1 MPRASHPLPGGLRRE
16 GSRAQKTPS
25 ALRQTRRPVPHGS
38 ATAIAARPAR
48 RRPPTAAAIATAT
61 AGNGRR
67 ARPLEPR
74 PARSDWLFPPNYES
88 LNAPREGRRDY
99 SSQSALRRLRRG
111 RCKMAAGGEEGRAAE
126 PEPEPAAEPEVA
138 AEEPRSFKDLVS
150 PGWSRFCP
158 CCSLRRPAYPAGGSS
173 SHSPV
178 WQAVQAAGGPRPG
191 GAAGS
196 RGGGGG
202 GVADSWAAS
211 IRGRRAVLGQEV
223 WGVQASAPVRLAL
236 LLCSVLLSW
245 LAVSS
250 VALTCP
256 GVFLFP
262 CSWDIPRGEE
272 RQLGVRGKILV

>member
-202 GVADSWAAS
+202 RLMGRLDPWASCRAWAGGLGS
-211 IRGRRAVLGQEV
+211 SGLCSGEVGLAALLCAAQLAGCIFSCVNLPRCFPVSVLVGYPQRGRETAGGA
-223 WGVQASAPVRLAL
+223 WKDP
-236 LLCSVLLSW
+236 C
-245 LAVSS
+245 VS
-250 VALTCP
+250 
-256 GVFLFP
+256 
-262 CSWDIPRGEE
+262 
-272 RQLGVRGKILV
+272 

>member
-1 MPRASHPLPGGLRRE
+1 
-16 GSRAQKTPS
+16 
-25 ALRQTRRPVPHGS
+25 
-38 ATAIAARPAR
+38 
-48 RRPPTAAAIATAT
+48 
-61 AGNGRR
+61 
-67 ARPLEPR
+67 
-74 PARSDWLFPPNYES
+74 
-88 LNAPREGRRDY
+88 
-99 SSQSALRRLRRG
+99 
-111 RCKMAAGGEEGRAAE
+111 MAAGGEEGRAA
-126 PEPEPAAEPEVA
+126 EPEPAAEPEVA

-191 GAAGS
+191 GAAGARR
-196 RGGGGG
+196 RGG
-202 GVADSWAAS
+202 ADAWAAVAAS

-236 LLCSVLLSW
+236 PLCSVLLSR
-245 LAVSS
+245 LPVSS

-256 GVFLFP
+256 RVFLFP

-272 RQLGVRGKILV
+272 RRLGVRGKILL

>member
-1 MPRASHPLPGGLRRE
+1 MQNGGRRRGRAGGGAGAGAGSGAGGGGGRATELQGSGEPGLEPLLPLLLPPPSRISGRGKLLAQPGVAG
-16 GSRAQKTPS
+16 RA
-25 ALRQTRRPVPHGS
+25 G
-38 ATAIAARPAR
+38 R
-48 RRPPTAAAIATAT
+48 RRPKA
-61 AGNGRR
+61 
-67 ARPLEPR
+67 
-74 PARSDWLFPPNYES
+74 
-88 LNAPREGRRDY
+88 
-99 SSQSALRRLRRG
+99 RRG
-111 RCKMAAGGEEGRAAE
+111 R
-126 PEPEPAAEPEVA
+126 
-138 AEEPRSFKDLVS
+138 
-150 PGWSRFCP
+150 RF
-158 CCSLRRPAYPAGGSS
+158 A
-173 SHSPV
+173 
-178 WQAVQAAGGPRPG
+178 
-191 GAAGS
+191 
-196 RGGGGG
+196 G

>member
-1 MPRASHPLPGGLRRE
+1 MLLDNLAHSQGVRTEAAAPSPQERRQGRHSVPRASHPLPGGLRRE

-126 PEPEPAAEPEVA
+126 PEPAAEPEVA

-196 RGGGGG
+196 RGGWQTHGPPRSV
-202 GVADSWAAS
+202 GVVPCL
-211 IRGRRAVLGQEV
+211 GRRSGEFR
-223 WGVQASAPVRLAL
+223 PL
-236 LLCSVLLSW
+236 L
-245 LAVSS
+245 
-250 VALTCP
+250 
-256 GVFLFP
+256 
-262 CSWDIPRGEE
+262 R
-272 RQLGVRGKILV
+272 